1 MVVAII
7 VIIAL
12 IVWIIAIYNNLTI
25 GRNKVKNA
33 FAQIDTVLQ
42 RRFDLIPNLVETVK
56 GYAAHEQSVF
66 ENVTKARAGYMSA
79 KTNAEKL
86 EAENELTSTL
96 KTLFAVA
103 ENYPELKSNQN
114 FLKLQED
121 LKVTTGVQEYFYKHT
136 YSNTPK
142 VLKEGWDNI
151 KECRSMIDGLVCA
164 SVMDT
169 KIYFCSNMIEV
180 LNNQVFNKYKH
191 IELKEPTDYVS
202 VSKINS
208 IKDLIPYLKGCYSLC
223 HYCNAILTPWST
235 SIKVKQ
241 I

>member
-12 IVWIIAIYNNLTI
+12 IVGIIAIYNNLTI

-121 LKVTTGVQEYFYKHT
+121 LKVTEDKVSFSRQFYNDTVTMYNNSIAVFPNSIVAGLFGFKEET
-136 YSNTPK
+136 LFKADDASKEVPK
-142 VLKEGWDNI
+142 VQ
-151 KECRSMIDGLVCA
+151 
-164 SVMDT
+164 
-169 KIYFCSNMIEV
+169 F
-180 LNNQVFNKYKH
+180 
-191 IELKEPTDYVS
+191 
-202 VSKINS
+202 
-208 IKDLIPYLKGCYSLC
+208 
-223 HYCNAILTPWST
+223 
-235 SIKVKQ
+235 
-241 I
+241 

>member
-1 MVVAII
+1 MVALIIIVVLVAI
-7 VIIAL
+7 VIAL
-12 IVWIIAIYNNLTI
+12 IVMRNNLVVA
-25 GRNKVKNA
+25 RQRVKNA
-33 FAQIDTVLQ
+33 WSQIDVQLQ

-121 LKVTTGVQEYFYKHT
+121 LKVTEDKVSFSRQFYNDTVTMYNNSIAVFPNCIVAGLFGFKEEALFKADDA
-136 YSNTPK
+136 SKEAPK
-142 VLKEGWDNI
+142 VQ
-151 KECRSMIDGLVCA
+151 
-164 SVMDT
+164 
-169 KIYFCSNMIEV
+169 F
-180 LNNQVFNKYKH
+180 
-191 IELKEPTDYVS
+191 
-202 VSKINS
+202 
-208 IKDLIPYLKGCYSLC
+208 
-223 HYCNAILTPWST
+223 
-235 SIKVKQ
+235 
-241 I
+241 